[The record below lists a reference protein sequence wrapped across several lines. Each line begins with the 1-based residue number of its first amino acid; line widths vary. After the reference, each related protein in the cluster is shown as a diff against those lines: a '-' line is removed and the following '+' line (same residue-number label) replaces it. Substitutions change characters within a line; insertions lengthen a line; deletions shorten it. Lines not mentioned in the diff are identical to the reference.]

1 MIAISS
7 HKKNKK
13 TRDSD
18 PRVND
23 MDTLH
28 FKVWKVPEMLGT
40 YKKSQTINRNLPLKI
55 VMIKVITFYMTT

>member
-13 TRDSD
+13 TSDSD